1 MSPETIG
8 GVGVVVLLVL
18 MYARMSIGLS
28 MMFVG
33 FWGLVF
39 LTGFKT
45 AFAVLAT
52 VPYRTV
58 ADYPI
63 TAIPLFVLM
72 GVVVSNMGVGKDL
85 YYTANKW
92 IGSMRGG
99 LAMATVAACAGFAAI
114 CGSSSATAATMG
126 KIAVPEMRQYR
137 YNERLS
143 SGCVAAGG
151 TMGILIPPSM
161 GFILYGILTGQSIGH
176 LFMAGILPGIT
187 QALFYMGTIYIICR
201 ANPDLGPAGPK
212 SDFKEKVASLGAVW
226 PTLALFLLV
235 IGGIYQGVCTPT
247 EAGAVGAFGSIVIT
261 FLMRR
266 ATGRRILDS
275 ILETG
280 KTTGMIIV
288 MIVGAFVFSNFMA
301 MTKLP
306 VGLGEFVANL
316 PVSRYIILI
325 IIIFVYILLG
335 MFLDIFAAIIFT
347 VPIFYPVIE
356 ALGFDAI
363 WYGVLMV
370 RVIEIGLITPP
381 VGMNVFILSGVVGT
395 QVSTIFRGVVPF
407 VIADTLNLVVLI
419 AFPIVSLFIPSR
431 M

>member
-1 MSPETIG
+1 MSPETLGAVGIG
-8 GVGVVVLLVL
+8 VLLVL

-28 MMFVG
+28 MLFVG
-33 FWGLVF
+33 FWGLVC

-72 GVVVSNMGVGKDL
+72 GVVVSNMGVGRDL
-85 YYTANKW
+85 YHTANKW
-92 IGSMRGG
+92 VGSMRGG
-99 LAMATVAACAGFAAI
+99 LATATVAACAGFAAI

-126 KIAVPEMRQYR
+126 KIAMPEMRR
-137 YNERLS
+137 YHYDERLS

-187 QALFYMGTIYIICR
+187 QALFYMVAIYIICR
-201 ANPDLGPAGPK
+201 SNPDMGPAGPK
-212 SDFKEKVASLGAVW
+212 TAFREKVTSLGAVW

-235 IGGIYQGVCTPT
+235 IGGIYEGICTPT

-261 FLMRR
+261 FFMRR

-301 MTKLP
+301 MSKLP

-316 PVSRYIILI
+316 PVSRYIILL

-356 ALGFDAI
+356 SLGFDAI

-395 QVSTIFRGVVPF
+395 PVGTIFRGVVPF
-407 VIADTLNLVVLI
+407 VIADALHLAFLI
-419 AFPIVSLFIPSR
+419 TFPVVSLFIPSR